1 MDSQK
6 SNRLDV
12 TDSMEMSTVDGALTS
27 RRKSTAGAKMSPTD
41 RGAIAPKRARGR
53 LRVEAIL
60 SASTEIFAEQGYDAA
75 TMTEIASRS
84 GTAIGSLYRFFPSKS
99 ALAEMLVEH
108 YAAHVMTHLDGVA
121 RRCAGARDPEAG
133 AAQLADALVTMMQT
147 LLAER
152 ASVLALVDSQN
163 ATAASL
169 RVRLHSA
176 MLARLQALL
185 VTITDVSPARALAS
199 AKVILL
205 LLKGVSACADAP
217 LNERLQLADDL
228 RALIAH
234 QVTRR

>member
-1 MDSQK
+1 
-6 SNRLDV
+6 
-12 TDSMEMSTVDGALTS
+12 
-27 RRKSTAGAKMSPTD
+27 
-41 RGAIAPKRARGR
+41 
-53 LRVEAIL
+53 
-60 SASTEIFAEQGYDAA
+60 
-75 TMTEIASRS
+75 
-84 GTAIGSLYRFFPSKS
+84 
-99 ALAEMLVEH
+99 
-108 YAAHVMTHLDGVA
+108 
-121 RRCAGARDPEAG
+121 
-133 AAQLADALVTMMQT
+133 
-147 LLAER
+147 LAER